1 MKKIKTIL
9 IYAVLI
15 AAFIFALFPIL
26 YAVSSSFKTNSE
38 IMTHPER
45 IFSVSPTFDNYIQ
58 AWNSDSFRIGRML
71 WNSIWYTSASVVI
84 TLVSSAICG
93 YVFSR
98 GRFKGK
104 SLMFIVFSS
113 LMFIDL
119 GSITIYPQFEILSL
133 LKLDRSLF
141 GLLFMS
147 LFGIPVVNMYL
158 VRGFINAL
166 PKEIDEAATIDGCTF
181 TGIFF
186 RIILPLLQP
195 VMITIGMLAFQGS
208 WNNYLMPAIFTM
220 TRPEQQTLIVGLV
233 SLKSTGAAA
242 SSWNLMLAG
251 TTITLIPV
259 LIVYLFG
266 SKYFVT
272 GIAAGAVKG

>member
-1 MKKIKTIL
+1 MKKLKKIL
-9 IYAVLI
+9 IYAVLT
-15 AAFIFALFPIL
+15 AAFVFALFPVL

-45 IFSVSPTFDNYIQ
+45 IFSAYPTFDNYIQ

-84 TLVSSAICG
+84 TLVSSAVCG

-98 GRFKGK
+98 GIFKGK

-166 PKEIDEAATIDGCTF
+166 PREIDEAAIIDGCTF

-266 SKYFVT
+266 NKYFVT
-272 GIAAGAVKG
+272 GIASGAVKG